1 MGIRD
6 TIRTA
11 VRDVVP
17 PAGLTRALA
26 VQAMVYAVG
35 HGLFMAGSAVF
46 FTRALGLSPTQVGL
60 GLSIAAGVSL
70 LGTVPLGA
78 LTDRYGAQRVWLV
91 GLFAEAVLF
100 AAYPFV
106 GGFAGFLA
114 VVVALSVVDA
124 TTGVA
129 RQVYSINVLPPEERV
144 TALAYQRSSLNVG
157 FGLGAVI
164 SGVVLAVDTM
174 AAYRG
179 MVWFN
184 ALMLLVTAVFVHR
197 LPRVPV
203 AAAPARRT
211 SRLAVFRDRPFLAV
225 SLLAGLLSSHG
236 TLYLVVLP
244 LWVLSH
250 TDAPTHADRRAGA
263 AQHDPRVL
271 LQVRASRGAD
281 TVAGAG
287 RALRNG
293 GLLIALFCLVLPVSA
308 LTGGVAT
315 IGVLV
320 GAAVVL
326 TLAELVQ
333 SAGAWGITTT
343 LPPAAHRGAYVG
355 AFRLGGQLQNLAAPA
370 GLTALG
376 VSTGGWVAADGRAL
390 HRRRPRGRADGRLP
404 NVDLAS
410 RRPDGRDR
418 PDERHR
424 PDERDRRT
432 SETVPA
438 APGRPRVSG
447 RGRPGPCPARPGAAR
462 WTGRTP
468 RRWPC
473 RRRPGRSRAAAPGN
487 RRPSPA
493 PPR

>member
-1 MGIRD
+1 MGTRD
-6 TIRTA
+6 TIRSA
-11 VRDVVP
+11 VRHVVP

-46 FTRALGLSPTQVGL
+46 FTRALGLAPTQVGL
-60 GLSIAAGVSL
+60 GLSIAAGISL

-91 GLFAEAVLF
+91 GMFAEAVLF
-100 AAYPFV
+100 GAYPFV

-114 VVVALSVVDA
+114 VVVALAVVDA

-129 RQVYSINVLPPEERV
+129 RQVYSINVLRAEERV
-144 TALAYQRSSLNVG
+144 TALAYQRSALNVG

-184 ALMLLVTAVFVHR
+184 AVMLLVTAAFVYR
-197 LPRVPV
+197 LPRVP
-203 AAAPARRT
+203 AATRPTEKT
-211 SRLAVFRDRPFLAV
+211 SRLAVLRDRPFMAV
-225 SLLAGLLSSHG
+225 SLLCGLLMSHG

-250 TDAPTHADRRAGA
+250 TDAPRTLIA
-263 AQHDPRVL
+263 ALVLLNTILAVL

-287 RALRNG
+287 RALRTG
-293 GLLIALFCLVLPVSA
+293 GLLIALFCLILPVSA

-315 IGVLV
+315 VVVLV

-333 SAGAWGITTT
+333 SAGAWGITST

-355 AFRLGGQLQNLAAPA
+355 AFRLGGQFQNLAAPA

-376 VSTGGWVAADGRAL
+376 LGTGGWGWLPMAGLFAAAALAAGPVVAWAD
-390 HRRRPRGRADGRLP
+390 RRPRLG
-404 NVDLAS
+404 
-410 RRPDGRDR
+410 
-418 PDERHR
+418 E
-424 PDERDRRT
+424 
-432 SETVPA
+432 A
-438 APGRPRVSG
+438 AP
-447 RGRPGPCPARPGAAR
+447 PAEQGEAQ
-462 WTGRTP
+462 
-468 RRWPC
+468 
-473 RRRPGRSRAAAPGN
+473 RSRAAGAMSSATGSGTLD
-487 RRPSPA
+487 R
-493 PPR
+493 